1 MKVRKTHKVVLAI
14 GVEPITSSLPWNY
27 STIGAMQA
35 NKRQMKAKRTKK
47 VKREKNIETIKS
59 PNKIDIASFNSSSKF
74 KEKEK

>member
-1 MKVRKTHKVVLAI
+1 
-14 GVEPITSSLPWNY
+14 
-27 STIGAMQA
+27 MQA
-35 NKRQMKAKRTKK
+35 NKRQMIAKRTKK

>member
-1 MKVRKTHKVVLAI
+1 MVLAI

-35 NKRQMKAKRTKK
+35 NKRQMIAKRTKK
-47 VKREKNIETIKS
+47 VKREKNVETIKS
-59 PNKIDIASFNSSSKF
+59 PNKIDIASFYSSSKF